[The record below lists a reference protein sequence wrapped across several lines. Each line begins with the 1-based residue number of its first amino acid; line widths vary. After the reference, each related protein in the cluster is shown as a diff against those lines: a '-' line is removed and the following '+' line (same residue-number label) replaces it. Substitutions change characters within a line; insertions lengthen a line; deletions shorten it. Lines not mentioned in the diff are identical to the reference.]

1 MLFLSASPEF
11 KGYFRDWRWATFDT
25 SEGKFTVSTAETES
39 YLGIYH
45 PNDGP
50 VGPLLALPETG
61 LTFLDVI
68 PAMRDKFLT
77 QERMGPQSAER
88 SVSGGQKGEV
98 NFDFGVK

>member
-1 MLFLSASPEF
+1 VVYSFDPDF

-25 SEGKFTVSTAETES
+25 SEGKFTITTPMTES

-50 VGPLLALPETG
+50 VGPLLALPDTG
-61 LTFLDVI
+61 LTFLNVI

-77 QERMGPQSAER
+77 QERMGPQSATKQ
-88 SVSGGQKGEV
+88 VSGEHKGEV
-98 NFDFGVK
+98 TFDFDLK